1 MKAVAVK
8 ERNIILQISLVIA
21 AWLCFFLLPFQFF
34 PYDKTKSPF
43 SSQRFIQLFTVSNIL
58 LVSFY
63 YINSRLLIPRFL
75 ALKKTWLY
83 VGVVLLYYFLYL
95 SAMYSIMI
103 TSPETAKF
111 IKTAFAS
118 NIGYRGPYFFSSGAT
133 TLFLIAFVV
142 STGGK
147 VVKQWFTAEDIKE
160 EITKQRLETE
170 LSLLKTQINPHFL
183 FNTLN
188 SIYSLSI
195 ASNNKTA
202 DAVMKLSRIMRYT
215 LEECQAD
222 NVSLQQEID
231 FINSYIDLQKLRL
244 TNNNSICF
252 STSGDISTAR
262 IAPFIFI
269 PFIENAFKYGISTHR
284 SSSVKTCIRAE
295 KNVITFT
302 CVNDYQLSGACK
314 HESTGLGIS
323 NTRRRLEL
331 LYNKKHDLTIH
342 SNENQFSVSLTINL
356 N

>member
-1 MKAVAVK
+1 MAVK
-8 ERNIILQISLVIA
+8 ERNIVLQISLVIA

-34 PYDKTKSPF
+34 PYDKSKSPL

-58 LVSFY
+58 LVCFY
-63 YINSRLLIPRFL
+63 YLNSRLLVPKFL
-75 ALKKTWLY
+75 AAKKTSVY
-83 VGVVLLYYFLYL
+83 TGIVLAYFFSYL
-95 SAMYSIMI
+95 TAIYLIMI
-103 TSPETAKF
+103 TSPETEKF
-111 IKTAFAS
+111 LKTAFAYS
-118 NIGYRGPYFFSSGAT
+118 ITYKGPYFFSSGPI
-133 TLFLIAFVV
+133 TLFLIAFVA

-147 VVKQWFTAEDIKE
+147 VIKQWFTAEDIKE

-170 LSLLKTQINPHFL
+170 LNLLKTQVNPHFL

-195 ASNNKTA
+195 ASNSKTA
-202 DAVMKLSRIMRYT
+202 DAVMKLSKIMRYT
-215 LEECQAD
+215 LEECQAND
-222 NVSLQQEID
+222 VSLQQEID

-244 TNNNSICF
+244 TNNNNICF
-252 STSGDISTAR
+252 STCGDISNAR

-284 SSSVKTCIRAE
+284 SSSITTSIKSDQ
-295 KNVITFT
+295 NVITFT
-302 CVNDYQLSGACK
+302 CVNDYQPNTLCK

-331 LYNKKHDLTIH
+331 LYTKKHDLIID
-342 SNENQFSVSLTINL
+342 SNDNQFCVSLTINL